1 MFQAARKQMRSIAM
15 LGVAAALVVG
25 GVAAAQGGSEGSAQ
39 NGAAGKREFN
49 VHFGGPPPLGPGMQD
64 LTYAELHVQKD
75 GEAQT
80 IRLDQGKITAVD
92 ASSITVSEN
101 DGSEVTIPV
110 DEDTTV
116 IGKPEVTFSSGD
128 GGKGAMAKP
137 AQSTLDDLKV
147 GQQVTVSAAD
157 GGTAESI
164 MVLPKK
170 GDLVGPPMGAPVGPP
185 PGLPSEQRR
194 SGN

>member
-1 MFQAARKQMRSIAM
+1 MFQAARKHMRSAVM

-25 GVAAAQGGSEGSAQ
+25 GVAAAQGGSDGGPQGNSQ
-39 NGAAGKREFN
+39 GKREFN

-75 GEAQT
+75 GKAQT

-92 ASSITVSEN
+92 QSSITLAEN
-101 DGSEVTIPV
+101 DGNEVTIPV
-110 DEDTTV
+110 DGDTEV
-116 IGKPEVTFSSGD
+116 IGGPEVTFSSAD
-128 GGKGAMAKP
+128 GAEAIAK
-137 AQSTLDDLKV
+137 AADESTLDDLEA
-147 GQQVTVSAAD
+147 GQQVTVSAPTGA
-157 GGTAESI
+157 TAESI

-170 GDLVGPPMGAPVGPP
+170 GEMIGFHGGPIPPP
-185 PGLPSEQRR
+185 PGVPGGQQS